1 MLATDRHKAEHTI
14 HCQVLHPSLLHRQRS
29 ERPCPSQSSRRLTLS
44 HRRLSQDPVVMNKGR
59 SYVSPLR
66 CIKHPDRA
74 AGPGSRVFCNECLG
88 LLVPVEL
95 NKARQTQLKNHLQ
108 KQIAFDPHNTEWCHK
123 TNEEISNETGHHRD
137 YVSKL
142 RRKYAPNT
150 VQKKFS
156 NKVPSIMTVATN
168 TPPT

>member
-1 MLATDRHKAEHTI
+1 
-14 HCQVLHPSLLHRQRS
+14 
-29 ERPCPSQSSRRLTLS
+29 
-44 HRRLSQDPVVMNKGR
+44 MNKGR

-108 KQIAFDPHNTEWCHK
+108 KQIAFDPHNIEWCHK

-156 NKVPSIMTVATN
+156 SKVQQATTSATN

>member
-1 MLATDRHKAEHTI
+1 
-14 HCQVLHPSLLHRQRS
+14 
-29 ERPCPSQSSRRLTLS
+29 
-44 HRRLSQDPVVMNKGR
+44 MNRGR
-59 SYVSPLR
+59 IYVSPLR
-66 CIKHPDRA
+66 CVTHPSRP
-74 AGPGSRVFCNECLG
+74 AGPGSRVFCDECLG

-95 NKARQTQLKNHLQ
+95 NKPRQAQLKPHLQ
-108 KQIAFDPHNTEWCHK
+108 KMIAFDPHNIEWCHK

-156 NKVPSIMTVATN
+156 SKVQSAMTVATN
-168 TPPT
+168 TPPA